1 MRTDDAADI
10 RFDAASENCIFY
22 ISPMYEFSHGLR
34 EAVFLFARKPKS
46 LCRFYFCFIKDDS
59 LKGIAARLALPK
71 VPNAALIDVFRPFRH
86 EQAFVALRAW
96 NVRA

>member
-1 MRTDDAADI
+1 MR
-10 RFDAASENCIFY
+10 RN
-22 ISPMYEFSHGLR
+22 
-34 EAVFLFARKPKS
+34 PKS
-46 LCRFYFCFIKDDS
+46 LCRFYFCFISDDS

-71 VPNAALIDVFRPFRH
+71 VPDAALIDVFRPFRH